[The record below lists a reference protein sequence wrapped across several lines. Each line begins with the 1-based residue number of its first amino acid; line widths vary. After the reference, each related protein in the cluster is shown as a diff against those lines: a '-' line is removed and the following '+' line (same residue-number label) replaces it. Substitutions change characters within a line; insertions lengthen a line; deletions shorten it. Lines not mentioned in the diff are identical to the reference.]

1 MVLTCKYNSP
11 VLSRNTQINVIVPT
25 PKNEGEAMG
34 KDFKVLYLLHGLHG
48 DADSWLHFSNISRY
62 AQDAEIVVVMP
73 SVNNSFYQ
81 DMAHGERFFTYMTKE
96 LPEYIQSI
104 FPVSKKPEDTFIAGL
119 SMGGYGAWYIGLS
132 CPEKFAAAA
141 SLSGAVDIAFRAT
154 PVPQGQMTE
163 LPGWMRNCF
172 GDVRTLPGS
181 DKDVFALME
190 KAKQKGCLPRLYQ
203 SCGTADFLY
212 GMNCC
217 AHNKLVE
224 MEIPVTW
231 REIPGMAH
239 VWDLWD
245 DEIRRVIDWMLK

>member
-1 MVLTCKYNSP
+1 MVLTCKYISP
-11 VLSRNTQINVIVPT
+11 VLDRHTQINVIVPT
-25 PKNEGEAMG
+25 PKKEEEALG
-34 KDFKVLYLLHGLHG
+34 SNFKVLYLLHGLHG

-62 AQDAEIVVVMP
+62 AQDAGIVVVMP

-163 LPGWMRNCF
+163 LPGWMLNCF

-231 REIPGMAH
+231 REIPDMAH

>member
-163 LPGWMRNCF
+163 LPDWMRNCF

-231 REIPGMAH
+231 REIPDMAH